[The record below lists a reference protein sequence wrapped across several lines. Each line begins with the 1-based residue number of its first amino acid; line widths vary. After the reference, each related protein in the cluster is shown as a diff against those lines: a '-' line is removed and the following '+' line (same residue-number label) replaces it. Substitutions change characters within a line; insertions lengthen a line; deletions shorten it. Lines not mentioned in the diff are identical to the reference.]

1 MKFAVTGFIS
11 IMSKHAAEPEI
22 EHPGASW
29 NLAAL
34 KFFEKSEFNHPSL
47 KELTTLS
54 VNSSSHLKSCTAMK
68 FAVTGLIG
76 VLSKHAE
83 LTLEFKTRSTLEL
96 GWSKVL
102 WEIRVQSPFMKGT
115 DHYVFLL
122 IFTPKIIQCNEIC
135 SDWTYQC
142 FVKTC
147 RADPGIEHPAEHSG
161 ARLIWVSLLKWSQL
175 YSQIPTSSP
184 APPDLSLKCEWK
196 YLQTEVSI
204 QSNICAEMFCKSHKF
219 VKAKYRRSWS
229 GEYGGLAG

>member
-11 IMSKHAAEPEI
+11 IMSKHAPEPEI

-34 KFFEKSEFNHPSL
+34 KFFEKSEFNHPSS
-47 KELTTLS
+47 KELTTLT

-68 FAVTGLIG
+68 FAVTGLIS

-83 LTLEFKTRSTLEL
+83 LTLELN
-96 GWSKVL
+96 
-102 WEIRVQSPFMKGT
+102 
-115 DHYVFLL
+115 
-122 IFTPKIIQCNEIC
+122 TP
-135 SDWTYQC
+135 
-142 FVKTC
+142 
-147 RADPGIEHPAEHSG
+147 EHSG
-161 ARLIWVSLLKWSQL
+161 ARLVWVSLLKWSQL